1 MSLSNH
7 IRVRK
12 GEKLLAGLRTPEELS
27 RLSWIGYFV
36 RGNQR
41 ITNESR
47 EGARFPE
54 IRLWDDWEQRQSH
67 MWASDITTLLEV
79 ARLDISSW
87 FWYPNGDVAGEA
99 K

>member
-1 MSLSNH
+1 ML
-7 IRVRK
+7 V
-12 GEKLLAGLRTPEELS
+12 GLRRPEELT
-27 RLSWIGYFV
+27 RLCWIGYFV
-36 RGNQR
+36 KGNQR

-67 MWASDITTLLEV
+67 IWASDIATLLEV

-87 FWYPNGDVAGEA
+87 FWYPNSDMTGET